1 MVEYLSDLNEKW
13 MVRKV
18 SFCSF
23 GPVWS
28 RFGKS
33 SISFSFSKYSDP
45 GNFVEIQEI
54 FENSEIGVRETLFSE
69 DFIWS
74 NICRIYMKS
83 WLWERSNPVLFDL
96 FYSLFVGPFAPDQW
110 LKKNNIF
117 TRLQILWKHVRKFTD
132 FHMFRWSMQNSHPM
146 DLRSFALQKTI
157 PFKFWM
163 RKQGR
168 NSMFLKVILEK
179 SWVCMSL
186 GRRWGVD
193 LWLSSTWGWKCKLLS
208 RWIQDRHHT

>member
-1 MVEYLSDLNEKW
+1 MKIRIPKFRIFSKISTQEISSNFKKKIEKCWNWCQKNFIFRGLNMVEYLSDLNEKW

-18 SFCSF
+18 NFCNF

-45 GNFVEIQEI
+45 GNFVEFQEI
-54 FENSEIGVRETLFSE
+54 FKNSEIGVRETLFSD

-83 WLWERSNPVLFDL
+83 WQWERSNPVVFDL

-110 LKKNNIF
+110 AKNNNYIRWNKERYMI
-117 TRLQILWKHVRKFTD
+117 TRTKIHGNQTSCLAVVNLEIGGVNQKHRF
-132 FHMFRWSMQNSHPM
+132 FF
-146 DLRSFALQKTI
+146 
-157 PFKFWM
+157 
-163 RKQGR
+163 
-168 NSMFLKVILEK
+168 FL
-179 SWVCMSL
+179 
-186 GRRWGVD
+186 GV
-193 LWLSSTWGWKCKLLS
+193 
-208 RWIQDRHHT
+208 